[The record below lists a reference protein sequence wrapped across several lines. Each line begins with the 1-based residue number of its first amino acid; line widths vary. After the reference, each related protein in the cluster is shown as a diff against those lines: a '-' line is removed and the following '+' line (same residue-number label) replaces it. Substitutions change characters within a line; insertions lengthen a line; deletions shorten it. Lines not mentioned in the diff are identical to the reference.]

1 MKKIFYTILIL
12 LSLISVSCIKQEQRK
27 PKLMVGIVVDQMRHD
42 YLYRYKDR
50 FQEDGFKRLMNDGFE
65 YKNMHFNYIPT
76 KTAPGHAS
84 IYSGAT
90 PSVHG
95 IIGNEM
101 YIREI
106 KSEMTCVVDER
117 FSTVGSSSDKG
128 QLSPKLLLTTT
139 IADELLLFTQF
150 KSKVLSLS
158 MKNRGAVLPAGHT
171 GKAFWYDKT
180 SGDFITSSYY
190 MDTLP
195 KWVSEFNKR
204 KVADEYI
211 KSNWTPLYDLKTYT
225 ASGPDLE
232 PGEMNIDGNMNGFP
246 YDFSTI
252 EMDYE
257 LIRNTPF
264 GNDILANFVKS
275 ALDNNDLGSDE
286 FTDFLMISYSAT
298 DYVGHDSGPYSVEV
312 EDTYLRLDKNIA
324 DLLNGLDQKVGKGNY
339 TLFLTS
345 DHAVSSSVQYLKNR
359 NLSAGTFQKK
369 QVIENLKKMLNERFG
384 EGEWLEYSI
393 NNQFFLNHDLINEKD
408 LDLNQM
414 SKLVANFLLETDG
427 ISEAYTGNEVRQFS
441 LTEREVKGMLAR
453 GYNAQRSGDVVY
465 ILQPGWLLPYKDDA
479 TNHFSGYTYD
489 THVPMLWFGNGIKK
503 GFSVKYQTITNIAP
517 TISFMLDITLPN
529 GATADPLYELLE

>member
-1 MKKIFYTILIL
+1 MKKIFYLSIIL
-12 LSLISVSCIKQEQRK
+12 LSIINIPCTAQEHHK
-27 PKLMVGIVVDQMRHD
+27 PKLIVGIVVDQMRHE
-42 YLYRYKDR
+42 YLYRFQDR
-50 FQEDGFKRLMNDGFE
+50 FQEGGFKRLMNEGFE
-65 YKNMHFNYIPT
+65 YKNMHINYIPT
-76 KTAPGHAS
+76 KTAPGHAT
-84 IYSGAT
+84 IYTGAT

-101 YIREI
+101 YFRET
-106 KSEMTCVVDER
+106 KSEKTCIVDER
-117 FSTVGSSSDKG
+117 FHTVGSNSNNG
-128 QLSPKLLLTTT
+128 ELSPEILLTTT
-139 IADELLLFTQF
+139 ISDELLLFTQF

-158 MKNRGAVLPAGHT
+158 LKNRGAVLPAGHA

-180 SGDFITSSYY
+180 TGDFITSSYY

-195 KWVSEFNKR
+195 NWVSEFNNR
-204 KVADEYI
+204 KVADEYL
-211 KSNWTPLYDLKTYT
+211 KSSWATHYDLNSYK
-225 ASGPDLE
+225 ASGPDME
-232 PGEMNIDGNMNGFP
+232 TGETNIDGKMNGFP

-252 EMDYE
+252 EMDYG

-264 GNDILANFVKS
+264 GNDILSNFVMS

-286 FTDFLMISYSAT
+286 FTDFLMISYTAT
-298 DYVGHDSGPYSVEV
+298 DKVGHDSGPYSVEI

-324 DLLNGLDQKVGKGNY
+324 DLLIRLDQKVGKGNY

-359 NLSAGTFQKK
+359 NLNTGTFQK
-369 QVIENLKKMLNERFG
+369 IEVGDNLRKMLNERFG

-393 NNQFFLNHDLINEKD
+393 NNQFYLNHDLIKEKD

-414 SKLVANFLLETDG
+414 SKLVASFLLETEG
-427 ISEAYTGNEVRQFS
+427 IAEAYTSNEVRQFS
-441 LTEREVKGMLAR
+441 LVEREVKGMLAR
-453 GYNAQRSGDVVY
+453 GFNSRRSGDVVY
-465 ILQPGWLLPYKDDA
+465 ELLPGWLLPYKDDA

-503 GFSVKYQTITNIAP
+503 GSSVKYQTVTNIAP